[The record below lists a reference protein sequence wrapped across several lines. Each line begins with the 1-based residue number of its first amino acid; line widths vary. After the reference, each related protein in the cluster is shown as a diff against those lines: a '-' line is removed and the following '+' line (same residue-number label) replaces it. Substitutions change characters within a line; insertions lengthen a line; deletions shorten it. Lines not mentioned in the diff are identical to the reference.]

1 MKYPTQKAIEE
12 IESVELVTEGGKNT
26 GLVEKAKVITI
37 LEEFEVQLINYLEKR
52 RLKDELTK
60 Y

>member
-1 MKYPTQKAIEE
+1 MTYPTQKAIEE

>member
-1 MKYPTQKAIEE
+1 MTYPTQKAIEK